1 MPFSLDKQVS
11 NLDDD
16 QSRAFKELYYKE
28 EVFWL
33 MRRNG
38 VNPYEPSCYE
48 YLFQGQMR
56 VLQN

>member
-16 QSRAFKELYYKE
+16 QSRALKELYYKE

-38 VNPYEPSCYE
+38 VNPYEPSSYE
-48 YLFQGQMR
+48 YLF
-56 VLQN
+56 